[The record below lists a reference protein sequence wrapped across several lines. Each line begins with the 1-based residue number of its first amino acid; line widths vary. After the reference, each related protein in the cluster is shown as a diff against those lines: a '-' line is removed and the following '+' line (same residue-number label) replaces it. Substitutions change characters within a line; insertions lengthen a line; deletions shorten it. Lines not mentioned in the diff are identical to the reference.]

1 MAACSAEELS
11 LFNNLTIRKQ
21 YLEKP
26 RLLLENCLPL
36 DPILLR
42 ISVALTEVE
51 GFGYFLE
58 LKYIV
63 RRSHR

>member
-1 MAACSAEELS
+1 MAACSTEELS

-21 YLEKP
+21 ELEKP

-36 DPILLR
+36 DPHLLR
-42 ISVALTEVE
+42 ISVALTG